1 MLLQLVVVV
10 VVIVT
15 TRRETRT
22 WKKTNGTKSDAN
34 ANTQL
39 SFHVH
44 YHSGA
49 VNSSK
54 QVLFFSVHLNLQK
67 QITKTRKSKETSTV
81 LKCGATIRLWRQGV
95 AGLRASPV
103 PHPISITL
111 QNTSGCTAL
120 YTRVPSP
127 NHGGIPGTTVLSYK
141 SSHLPLHPREHPTSP
156 ASIGKPSRPSSVAAR
171 RKSLKRQRGRRQ
183 SYKTD
188 SPTTTRP

>member
-1 MLLQLVVVV
+1 LQLVVVV

-15 TRRETRT
+15 TRRETRS
-22 WKKTNGTKSDAN
+22 WKKTNGTKSDDAN

-39 SFHVH
+39 PFHFRCH
-44 YHSGA
+44 
-49 VNSSK
+49 SSK

-81 LKCGATIRLWRQGV
+81 LRCDATIRLRRQGV
-95 AGLRASPV
+95 VGLRASPV

-141 SSHLPLHPREHPTSP
+141 SSRLPLHPREHPT
-156 ASIGKPSRPSSVAAR
+156 VTCN
-171 RKSLKRQRGRRQ
+171 QQ
-183 SYKTD
+183 S
-188 SPTTTRP
+188 

>member
-1 MLLQLVVVV
+1 V
-10 VVIVT
+10 
-15 TRRETRT
+15 RHEAR
-22 WKKTNGTKSDAN
+22 KKTYGTKSDAN
-34 ANTQL
+34 ANTQFP
-39 SFHVH
+39 FHFH
-44 YHSGA
+44 CHSGA

-54 QVLFFSVHLNLQK
+54 QVLFFSIHLNLQK
-67 QITKTRKSKETSTV
+67 QITRTIKSKETSTV
-81 LKCGATIRLWRQGV
+81 LECGATISPWRQGV
-95 AGLRASPV
+95 VGLRASPV
-103 PHPISITL
+103 LHPISITL

-141 SSHLPLHPREHPTSP
+141 SSRLPFHSREHPTSP

-171 RKSLKRQRGRRQ
+171 RKSLRRRRGRRQ